1 MTDTTDT
8 TSTIGATSAD
18 ATSATGAIGAA
29 GRFETLR
36 YELRD
41 HVAEVTL
48 NRPELHNAFDLR
60 MMRELRDLWRELRED
75 DEVRVVIITG
85 AGDRAFCTGVDRG
98 ALADPDLPIGTRGGT
113 PLHFDDPGDWLSPKT
128 AGDLWKPMIA
138 AVNGMACGGA
148 FYLLGQVEFI
158 IAAEH
163 ATFFDPHTS
172 YGMASVFESM
182 AMLQRMPLGEV
193 MRMQL
198 TGAHERLSADRAYQI
213 GLVQEIV
220 PGPEL
225 LDAARRVATAIAS
238 QPPLA
243 VQATLRAVWYAQD
256 LGYRQALDVAK
267 TLIQLGDHPAALA
280 EGQAAFTSG
289 ARPPYRLR

>member
-1 MTDTTDT
+1 V
-8 TSTIGATSAD
+8 
-18 ATSATGAIGAA
+18 
-29 GRFETLR
+29 GRFETLD
-36 YELRD
+36 YEAGED
-41 HVAEVTL
+41 GVAWVTL
-48 NRPELHNAFDLR
+48 DRPEVHNAFDAR
-60 MMRELRDLWRELRED
+60 MLRELRTLWRDLRED
-75 DEVRVVIITG
+75 DAVRVVVLTG

-98 ALADPDLPIGTRGGT
+98 ALADPDLRIGTRGGT
-113 PLHFDDPGDWLSPKT
+113 PLHFDDPGDWISPKT
-128 AGDLWKPMIA
+128 AGDLWKPVIA

-198 TGAHERLSADRAYQI
+198 TGNHERLSARRAYEI
-213 GLVQEIV
+213 GLVQEVV
-220 PGPEL
+220 PASEL
-225 LDAARRVATAIAS
+225 RQAASRVAGAIAA

-243 VQATLRAVWYAQD
+243 VQATLRAVWYAQE
-256 LGYRQALDVAK
+256 LGYRQALEVAK
-267 TLIQLGDHPAALA
+267 TLIQVGNDPAALA
-280 EGQAAFTSG
+280 EGQVAFASG
-289 ARPPYRLR
+289 ARTPWRLR